1 MDSVSIISDIVYKLL
16 LFIFG
21 SILISTIMIGQND
34 EEETLAARISGKIVT
49 QIKFV
54 NKSGVIV
61 VPVRIND
68 SKILNMI
75 LDTGMSGAVVVLFH
89 KESIEELKLE
99 NGQIALLGG
108 AGGEKQKQGSLFTGV
123 IVNLEDIEMN
133 NQTLVVFDEARET
146 SGWSWDGVIGK
157 SLFDK
162 YVTEIDYENSTL
174 TFYEPEDF
182 NMGSVNPI
190 PLNLDYGFPVIETE
204 IGIGLYETIRIKS
217 VVDIGHRST
226 FLIKE
231 DSLKNILPP
240 CVTIDAIAGRGIQGE
255 VMSKIGRIRELNIG
269 QYSLYNIPASFLD
282 ENENMGVPS
291 SIAEGNIGNL
301 ILNRFKLIL
310 DYSRKQI
317 FLVKN
322 KNFGNPFEINMAGLI
337 IEQNKDGVALVRH
350 VVENSPASEKGI
362 LKGDLITSVNGKD
375 IQEYNFDDL
384 YNLFTKEGDE
394 LILNLDRNGEKII
407 VTVKLQKLI

>member
-1 MDSVSIISDIVYKLL
+1 
-16 LFIFG
+16 
-21 SILISTIMIGQND
+21 
-34 EEETLAARISGKIVT
+34 
-49 QIKFV
+49 
-54 NKSGVIV
+54 
-61 VPVRIND
+61 
-68 SKILNMI
+68 
-75 LDTGMSGAVVVLFH
+75 
-89 KESIEELKLE
+89 
-99 NGQIALLGG
+99 
-108 AGGEKQKQGSLFTGV
+108 
-123 IVNLEDIEMN
+123 
-133 NQTLVVFDEARET
+133 
-146 SGWSWDGVIGK
+146 DGVIGK

-162 YVTEIDYENSTL
+162 YVTEIDLEKSIL

-182 NMGSVNPI
+182 KIDPVEPI
-190 PLNLDYGFPVIETE
+190 PLNLDYGFPVVDTE
-204 IGIGLYETIRIKS
+204 IGIGLNETIHIKS

-269 QYSLYNIPASFLD
+269 QYSLHNIPASFLD

-301 ILNRFKLIL
+301 VLNRFKLIL
-310 DYSRKQI
+310 DYSRKQM
-317 FLVKN
+317 FLIKN
-322 KNFGNPFEINMAGLI
+322 KNFENHFEINMAGLI
-337 IEQNKDGVALVRH
+337 IEQDKEGAALIRH

-362 LKGDLITSVNGKD
+362 LKGDLITSINGKD
-375 IQEYNFDDL
+375 IREYSFDDL

-394 LILNLDRNGEKII
+394 LILNLERNGAKIT